1 MFGTLFENWCNL
13 FCLSLSEKIPEG
25 KKRLKTLDRR
35 LEIGCFANFKILKE
49 IWLISKASLLLNS
62 DIILE
67 TSSSVQGVIINE

>member
-1 MFGTLFENWCNL
+1 MEPFLEIGVTFSV
-13 FCLSLSEKIPEG
+13 LSLSEKIPEE
-25 KKRLKTLDRR
+25 KKRLKTSDRR